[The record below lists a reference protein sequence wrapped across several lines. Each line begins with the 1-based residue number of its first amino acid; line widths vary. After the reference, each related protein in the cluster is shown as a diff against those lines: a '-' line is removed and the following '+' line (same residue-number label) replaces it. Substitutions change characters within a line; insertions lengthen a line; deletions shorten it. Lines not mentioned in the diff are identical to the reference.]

1 MTLSDNMRGILSMC
15 ISMAAFTFNDA
26 MMKEVTQT
34 MPLMQAIAIRG
45 GLSIAG
51 LLLLARA
58 MGVPSLRIPGRDRR
72 LVTLRTLAEVGAT
85 LAFLA
90 ALTQMEFANLSAIM
104 QVLPLAVTLAAA
116 LFLGERVGW
125 RRLAAIGVG
134 FAGMLLIIRPGGAAF
149 DAWSL
154 VGLVSVAFVVVRD
167 LVTRRFASALP
178 TVVVALW
185 SACAVTAM
193 GLAGTVATDAWAA
206 VAPVDGLRLVLA
218 AVALV
223 FGYICSVQAMRQGEV
238 ATVAPFRYTMLVW
251 AILFGWVFFGTLPDR
266 WTWAGAALVVASGL
280 FTLWREGQQRR
291 AALAAARP

>member
-1 MTLSDNMRGILSMC
+1 
-15 ISMAAFTFNDA
+15 
-26 MMKEVTQT
+26 
-34 MPLMQAIAIRG
+34 
-45 GLSIAG
+45 
-51 LLLLARA
+51 
-58 MGVPSLRIPGRDRR
+58 
-72 LVTLRTLAEVGAT
+72 
-85 LAFLA
+85 
-90 ALTQMEFANLSAIM
+90 M